1 MLSELWRPSLIF
13 AALPFVVYIGQNCL
27 HRVHVYLEELGLK
40 EEMNFVNQA
49 LDLFVEFDHVTDEDL
64 VLLEGVL
71 VNVGKRV
78 ESLMTSE
85 VSKRLNPCDQC
96 PRYLYIN
103 IQKDLLQLDYLSL
116 LVQITYGYFAAWVA
130 KYKLPHSIISLLSFY
145 LMDSIFDESNRIPV
159 GGLYRGLHKCIF
171 QYL

>member
-85 VSKRLNPCDQC
+85 VMHTQTVGYNLYLELRLLH
-96 PRYLYIN
+96 RRA
-103 IQKDLLQLDYLSL
+103 KDLDQRL
-116 LVQITYGYFAAWVA
+116 LEI
-130 KYKLPHSIISLLSFY
+130 
-145 LMDSIFDESNRIPV
+145 LMDIPKKRNSRPINR
-159 GGLYRGLHKCIF
+159 F
-171 QYL
+171 